1 MAEAAPEPAT
11 EFVTRDISLAAFL
24 AERGLV
30 LRKAEKDRRTGY
42 FCFVLE
48 DPRGEAEEL
57 KIDWSNSCCQ
67 RHENR
72 LRSIKAVMRSGNGHG
87 W

>member
-1 MAEAAPEPAT
+1 MADAPAEAT
-11 EFVTRDISLAAFL
+11 DFVTRDISLAAFL

-42 FCFVLE
+42 FNFVLE

-57 KIDWSNSCCQ
+57 KIDWSNSCCT
-67 RHENR
+67 RHEAR
-72 LRSIKAVMRSGNGHG
+72 LRSIKAVMRSGNGSRY
-87 W
+87 

>member
-1 MAEAAPEPAT
+1 MTAASSEPAI
-11 EFVTRDISLAAFL
+11 EFVTRDLSLAAFL

-30 LRKAEKDRRTGY
+30 LRKAEKDRQTGY
-42 FCFVLE
+42 FRFVLE

-57 KIDWSNSCCQ
+57 KVEWSNSCCV

-72 LRSIKAVMRSGNGHG
+72 LRSIKSVMHSGNGRG